1 MHDEFLTEFLVT
13 KEGNKSLGDT
23 KLDPDDVGYSQPDF
37 GFNYDLDFE
46 QVKDN
51 EVSGAGWRR
60 FMDCVSVS
68 PKYERVKNYIDFVN
82 TKKIQK
88 LND

>member
-13 KEGNKSLGDT
+13 REGNKSLGDA

-46 QVKDN
+46 Q
-51 EVSGAGWRR
+51 
-60 FMDCVSVS
+60 
-68 PKYERVKNYIDFVN
+68 
-82 TKKIQK
+82 
-88 LND
+88 